1 MIGRILWMESWR
13 VKGCGVGQ
21 VRRTDMNR
29 TTLVI
34 IAWLLFVVDARAAD
48 WAMYRADSARSGY
61 TPEQVPEGLILQWT
75 HASPHAPVSAWPTRN
90 RQQFDRAYQP
100 VIARGVLYYGSSA
113 DGKIYALD
121 AGTGQTHWTFFTDS
135 PVRFAPVVWRD
146 RLFVAS
152 DDGYLYCLAATDG
165 QLFWKLHGGPKS
177 DMLLGN
183 DRMISRWP
191 LRGGPVVVDNVLY
204 FGAGIWPT
212 EGIFIYALD
221 PDSGK
226 VLWCNDSSGG
236 IEMNQP
242 HPTARAKSGI
252 SAQGY
257 LAACGDVLLVPTGRA
272 VPAVLDRAGGKL
284 LYFQLQ
290 QNTQLGGAD
299 VVTIDDHFFN
309 GGEMFAARSGVRQA
323 RIGVQVAAHPDFVI
337 VSRQNKIIAFDR
349 RKLLVDKEVTDRKGD
364 KRTVQTLG
372 PPAWSIDLP
381 PAALAP
387 AARYKG
393 AEPPSGQLMGSTA
406 WSRPLLSDAASA
418 LIVAGDHIIVAGRS
432 KVLLLDVHSHKIVWE
447 AEVDGAVYG
456 LAVAD
461 GRLYASTDRG
471 KIYCFGSGTGRPKVE
486 EVKSARPPAA
496 ENAIYATAAQEII
509 QSTGVTEGYCLDL
522 ACGDGLLTLELARR
536 TKLQIYCVEK
546 DPAKVKA
553 ARRLFDSA
561 GLYGVRVTVHQA
573 DPTKVPYPNY
583 FADLVVSGRSV
594 TEGPNVLSLERVQR
608 MLCPGSGLAR
618 IGRPGAMQQ
627 FARGPLNGAGS
638 WTHQNGDAANTL
650 CSGDARVRGPLKM
663 LWFRD
668 TDFVMPSRH
677 TRGPAPLVDRGLI
690 LAEGIN
696 ALRAT
701 NIYNGRTVW
710 ELPLEGIL
718 LPYHRGESSIGAAWT
733 GSNFCT
739 GDDRVYVHTR
749 DTCLCLDLEAGHKT
763 AQLRPPL
770 LPNGKPGKWGYIAY
784 REGMLFGTLVNEQYL
799 VKGWAALWDT
809 SDQFTESVLL
819 FALDARSGALK
830 WTFEPKYSIRHNAIA
845 IGRGCVYLID
855 RPPALADEAFDLEAG
870 RNEAK
875 HRAAASGRSEQEEL
889 RRLREHPTGR
899 LLALDAET
907 GKVLWT
913 SDEEV
918 FGTMLAFSAEYNVLL
933 VSYQPVHQASR
944 LSEWGNRMAGIRPS
958 DGSRLWDIRTVYQ
971 SRPILN
977 GRTIYA
983 QSGAWDLLSG
993 RQLPF
998 TFTRSYGCGI
1008 PVSSKHMLVF
1018 RSATLG
1024 YRDLTGGTGDTEN
1037 YGGIRPGCWI
1047 NAIPAGGLVLMA
1059 DAASWCTCS
1068 YLNQG
1073 TCALQPAQ

>member
-1 MIGRILWMESWR
+1 
-13 VKGCGVGQ
+13 
-21 VRRTDMNR
+21 MNR
-29 TTLVI
+29 ATLVL
-34 IAWLLFVVDARAAD
+34 IAWLLLAVDLRAAD
-48 WAMYRADSARSGY
+48 WPMHRADSARSGY
-61 TPEQVPEGLILQWT
+61 TPEQVPEGLMLQWT
-75 HASPHAPVSAWPTRN
+75 HESPHAPTPAWLTRN
-90 RQQFDRAYQP
+90 RQRFDRVYQP
-100 VIARGVLYYGSSA
+100 VIAGGVLYYGSSA
-113 DGKIYALD
+113 DCKVYALD
-121 AGTGQTHWTFFTDS
+121 AITGQTRWTFFTDS
-135 PVRFAPVVWRD
+135 PVRFAPVVWHD
-146 RLFVAS
+146 RLFVAG
-152 DDGYLYCLAATDG
+152 DDGHLYCLAATDG
-165 QLFWKLHGGPKS
+165 QLLWKLQGGPKP

-191 LRGGPVVVDNVLY
+191 ARGGPVVVGDVLY

-221 PDSGK
+221 PAGGK

-236 IEMNQP
+236 IEMDQP

-257 LAACGDVLLVPTGRA
+257 LAACGDALFVPTGRA

-284 LYFQLQ
+284 LCFQLQ
-290 QNTQLGGAD
+290 QNTQVGGSD
-299 VVTIDDHFFN
+299 VVAVDDHFFN
-309 GGEMFAARSGVRQA
+309 GGEMFAANSGVRQA
-323 RIGVQVAAHPDFVI
+323 RIGVQIAAHPDFVI
-337 VSRQNKIIAFDR
+337 ASRQNKIIAFDR
-349 RKLLVDKEVTDRKGD
+349 RKLLIDKEVTDPKGD
-364 KRTVQTLG
+364 KRITRTLA

-387 AARYKG
+387 ATTYKG
-393 AEPPSGQLMGSTA
+393 AELPAGKLMGSTA
-406 WSRPLLSDAASA
+406 WSRPLLSDAAGA
-418 LIVAGDHIIVAGRS
+418 LIVAGDHIVVAGRS
-432 KVLLLDVHSHKIVWE
+432 RVLLVDVYSHKTVWE

-471 KIYCFGSGTGRPKVE
+471 KIYCFGGGTGRP
-486 EVKSARPPAA
+486 EVRDIKSTPPQAA
-496 ENAIYATAAQEII
+496 ENTVYAMAAQEII
-509 QSTGVTEGYCLDL
+509 QATSVTEGYCLDL
-522 ACGDGLLTLELARR
+522 ACGDGLLALELARR

-546 DPAKVKA
+546 DPEKVQA

-573 DPTKVPYPNY
+573 DPAKVPYPNY

-594 TEGPNVLSLERVQR
+594 TEGPSVVPMEQVQR
-608 MLCPGSGLAR
+608 VLCPGRGIAR
-618 IGRPGAMQQ
+618 IGPPKAMQQ
-627 FARGPLNGAGS
+627 SVRLPLDGAGT
-638 WTHQNGDAANTL
+638 WTHQNADAANTL
-650 CSGDARVRGPLKM
+650 CSGDTRVRGPLKM

-677 TRGPAPLVDRGLI
+677 NRGPAPLVDKGLMF
-690 LAEGIN
+690 AEGIN

-718 LPYHRGESSIGAAWT
+718 LSNHRGESSIGAAWT
-733 GSNFCT
+733 GSNVCT
-739 GDDRVYVHTR
+739 GGDRVYVHTR
-749 DTCLCLDLEAGHKT
+749 DTCLCLDMKTGRKT

-784 REGMLFGTLVNEQYL
+784 QDGTLFGTLVDEQYL
-799 VKGWAALWDT
+799 VKGWADKWDT
-809 SDQFTESVLL
+809 SDQFTESVLF
-819 FALDARSGALK
+819 FAMDARSGTLK
-830 WTFEPKYSIRHNAIA
+830 WTFKPKYSIRHNAIA
-845 IGRGCVYLID
+845 VGRSCVYLID
-855 RPPALADEAFDLEAG
+855 RPHASGDETFDLEGG
-870 RNEAK
+870 RKEAK
-875 HRAAASGRSEQEEL
+875 QRAAASGKSEREEL
-889 RRLREHPTGR
+889 HQLREHPTGR
-899 LLALDAET
+899 LLALDVET

-913 SDEEV
+913 NDEEI
-918 FGTMLAFSAEYNVLL
+918 FGTMLAFSTEHNVLL
-933 VSYQPVHQASR
+933 MSYQPVHQASR
-944 LSEWGNRMAGIRPS
+944 LSEWGDRMAGLRPS
-958 DGSRLWDIRTVYQ
+958 DGSRLWDIPTAYV

-993 RQLPF
+993 KQLPF

-1008 PVSSKHMLVF
+1008 PVGSKHMMVF

-1024 YRDLTGGTGDTEN
+1024 YRDLTDAQGSTEN

-1068 YLNQG
+1068 YLSQA
-1073 TCALQPAQ
+1073 TCALQPAE